1 MRFDCHLLD
10 MYRMTVSYTQPF
22 ILKDQTYKA
31 MITTSTNEDILK
43 QRNPQQLGFYYCD
56 QNKL

>member
-43 QRNPQQLGFYYCD
+43 TKKPTTVGL
-56 QNKL
+56 LLL